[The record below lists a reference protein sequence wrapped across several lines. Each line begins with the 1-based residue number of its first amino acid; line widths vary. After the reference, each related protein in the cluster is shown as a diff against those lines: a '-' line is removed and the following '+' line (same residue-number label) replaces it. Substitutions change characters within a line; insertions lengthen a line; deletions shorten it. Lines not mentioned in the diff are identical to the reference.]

1 MKNKKKLNLMDAVAI
16 TVAVSGICGMIYAG
30 CKDFEQK
37 INKQRTFA
45 ISAIVL
51 MGASMICLIN
61 DDRQK

>member
-45 ISAIVL
+45 ASAIVL
-51 MGASMICLIN
+51 MGAGIICLIN